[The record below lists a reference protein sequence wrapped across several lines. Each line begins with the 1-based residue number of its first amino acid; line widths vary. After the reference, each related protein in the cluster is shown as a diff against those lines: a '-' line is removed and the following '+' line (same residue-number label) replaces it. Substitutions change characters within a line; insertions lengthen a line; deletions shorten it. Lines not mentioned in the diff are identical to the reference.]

1 MQLAFDGVEILMSFL
16 VGGGEWL
23 SLVFVYELFGM
34 EVVSGEIF
42 VYVKL
47 GLSYLWF
54 PDLFIPMLLIVRMD
68 FW

>member
-1 MQLAFDGVEILMSFL
+1 MQLPFDGVEILMSFL

-47 GLSYLWF
+47 GLSYL
-54 PDLFIPMLLIVRMD
+54 
-68 FW
+68 